1 VRSMKQ
7 MLDTARNLIAMSFC
21 ALRVT
26 RKLAGATLGALLVA
40 APAHAVLSPTQL
52 LARYQPAQVL
62 HPDEAF
68 RPVAV
73 TGFLRTAVLDER
85 TPAGEWV
92 PGGRPLQVPD
102 DDPPDCTSTPGQP
115 CWRLRQPGCTAS
127 TGVSSVACY
136 AALQAAQHSPN
147 VVYGAVHRSG
157 GRIALQYWYWYLDDF
172 WSGEYPP
179 SDYVWQ
185 THEGDWEVVT
195 VILTRAGRPL
205 LAGYSEHGCGK
216 RRPWARVPKL
226 GRTHPLVY
234 VALGSHANY
243 FEPGPHPL
251 DLRPECYPALGA
263 AILLSYLPSVLD
275 RTARGPTLGPPAVRV
290 VPVTGTAPRWM
301 RFPGAWGEANFFHAP
316 EPVGTTVAG
325 PAPEGPVRHAL
336 WRDPIRTVLAWPGG

>member
-1 VRSMKQ
+1 
-7 MLDTARNLIAMSFC
+7 MSFC
-21 ALRVT
+21 AVRAAKNLS
-26 RKLAGATLGALLVA
+26 ALLSVLLPA
-40 APAHAVLSPTQL
+40 APAHAALQSTQL
-52 LARYQPAQVL
+52 LARYQPVQVL

-73 TGFLRTAVLDER
+73 TGFLRTAVLDEW
-85 TPAGEWV
+85 TASGWV
-92 PGGRPLQVPD
+92 PGGRPPRVPT

-115 CWRLRQPGCTAS
+115 CWRLREPGCTAS

-136 AALQAAQHSPN
+136 AALVAAQHSPN
-147 VVYGAVHRSG
+147 VVYGAVRRSG

-205 LAGYSEHGCGK
+205 FAGYSEHGCGK

-243 FEPGPHPL
+243 FERGPHPL
-251 DLRPECYPALGA
+251 DLSPACYPPLGA
-263 AILLSYLPSVLD
+263 AILRSYLTEVLD
-275 RTARGPTLGPPAVRV
+275 RTARGVMLGPAAVQV
-290 VPVTGTAPRWM
+290 VPVTGAAPEWM
-301 RFPGAWGEANFFHAP
+301 RFPGAWGEAQFFHAP

-325 PAPEGPVRHAL
+325 PAPVGPARHAI
-336 WRDPIRTVLAWPGG
+336 WRDPIRTVLAWPRG

>member
-1 VRSMKQ
+1 MKP
-7 MLDTARNLIAMSFC
+7 RIAAF
-21 ALRVT
+21 
-26 RKLAGATLGALLVA
+26 GATLSALLLVA
-40 APAHAVLSPTQL
+40 PAEAALSSARL
-52 LARYQPAQVL
+52 LARYQPVQVL

-68 RPVAV
+68 QPVAV
-73 TGFLRTAVLDER
+73 SGFLRTAVLEQR
-85 TPAGEWV
+85 TASGWV
-92 PGGRPLQVPD
+92 PGGRPRRLPD
-102 DDPPDCTSTPGQP
+102 QDPPDCPSTPGQP

-136 AALQAAQHSPN
+136 AALEAAQHSAN

-251 DLRPECYPALGA
+251 DLSPACYPPLGA
-263 AILLSYLPSVLD
+263 AILRSYLPEVLD
-275 RTARGPTLGPPAVRV
+275 RTALGLVLGPAAVRI
-290 VPVTGTAPRWM
+290 VPITGAAPEWM
-301 RFPGAWGEANFFHAP
+301 RFPGAWGEAQFFHAP

-325 PAPEGPVRHAL
+325 SAPAGPARHTI
-336 WRDPIRTVLAWPGG
+336 WRDPVRTVLAWPRG

>member
-1 VRSMKQ
+1 VDKRRPF
-7 MLDTARNLIAMSFC
+7 A
-21 ALRVT
+21 
-26 RKLAGATLGALLVA
+26 ATLGAVLGALLFV
-40 APAHAVLSPTQL
+40 APARAVLPSARL
-52 LARYQPAQVL
+52 LARYQPVEVL
-62 HPDEAF
+62 HPDEPF

-73 TGFLRTAVLDER
+73 DGFLATALLEQRTAE
-85 TPAGEWV
+85 GWV
-92 PGGRPLQVPD
+92 PGGRPPRLPD
-102 DDPPDCTSTPGQP
+102 IDPPGCTSTPGRL
-115 CWRLRQPGCTAS
+115 CWRLRQLGCTAS

-136 AALQAAQHSPN
+136 AALDAAQHSPN

-157 GRIALQYWYWYLDDF
+157 GRTALQYWYWYLDDY
-172 WSGEYPP
+172 WSGEFPP

-216 RRPWARVPKL
+216 RRSWARVPKV

-251 DLRPECYPALGA
+251 DLRPQCYPALGA
-263 AILLSYLPSVLD
+263 AILRSYLPEVLD
-275 RTARGPTLGPPAVRV
+275 RTARGAVLGPAAVRI
-290 VPVTGTAPRWM
+290 VPVTGAAPQWM
-301 RFPGAWGEANFFHAP
+301 RFPGAWGEAQFFHAP

-325 PAPEGPVRHAL
+325 PAPEGPARHAI
-336 WRDPIRTVLAWPGG
+336 WRDPIRTVLAWPRG

>member
-1 VRSMKQ
+1 MK
-7 MLDTARNLIAMSFC
+7 ARIAAF
-21 ALRVT
+21 
-26 RKLAGATLGALLVA
+26 GATLSTLLLAV
-40 APAHAVLSPTQL
+40 PAGAVLSPARL
-52 LARYQPAQVL
+52 LARYQPVQVL

-73 TGFLRTAVLDER
+73 SGFLRTALLEQR
-85 TPAGEWV
+85 TAEGWV
-92 PGGRPLQVPD
+92 PGGRPTRLPD
-102 DDPPDCTSTPGQP
+102 VDPPGCASTPGQL

-136 AALQAAQHSPN
+136 AALEAAQHSAN

-157 GRIALQYWYWYLDDF
+157 RRIALQYWYWYLDDF

-185 THEGDWEVVT
+185 AHEGDWEVVT

-216 RRPWARVPKL
+216 RRPWVRVRKL

-251 DLRPECYPALGA
+251 ELTPACYPPLGA
-263 AILLSYLPSVLD
+263 AILRSYLPEVLD
-275 RTARGPTLGPPAVRV
+275 RTARGPMLGPAAVRV
-290 VPVTGTAPRWM
+290 VPITGAAPEWM
-301 RFPGAWGEANFFHAP
+301 RFPGAWGEAQFFHAP

-325 PAPEGPVRHAL
+325 PAPEGPARHAI
-336 WRDPIRTVLAWPGG
+336 WRDPIRTVLAWPRG

>member
-1 VRSMKQ
+1 MR
-7 MLDTARNLIAMSFC
+7 A
-21 ALRVT
+21 T
-26 RKLAGATLGALLVA
+26 RKLSKPPLALGAALSVLLLA
-40 APAHAVLSPTQL
+40 APAGAVLSPVRL
-52 LARYQPAQVL
+52 LARYQPVQVL

-73 TGFLRTAVLDER
+73 GGFLQTALLEQRTAV
-85 TPAGEWV
+85 GWV
-92 PGGRPLQVPD
+92 PGGRPSRLPD
-102 DDPPDCTSTPGQP
+102 QDPPDCTSTPSQR

-136 AALQAAQHSPN
+136 AALAAAQQSAN

-157 GRIALQYWYWYLDDF
+157 RRIALQYWYWYLDDF

-185 THEGDWEVVT
+185 AHEGDWEVVT

-243 FEPGPHPL
+243 FAPGPHPL
-251 DLRPECYPALGA
+251 DLSPACYPPLGA
-263 AILLSYLPSVLD
+263 AILRSYLPQVLD
-275 RTARGPTLGPPAVRV
+275 RTARGPMLGPAAVRIM
-290 VPVTGTAPRWM
+290 PITGAAPQWM
-301 RFPGAWGEANFFHAP
+301 RFPGGWGEANFFHAP
-316 EPVGTTVAG
+316 APVGTTVAG
-325 PAPEGPVRHAL
+325 PAPEGPARHAI
-336 WRDPIRTVLAWPGG
+336 WREPVRTVLAWPRG

>member
-1 VRSMKQ
+1 
-7 MLDTARNLIAMSFC
+7 MSFC
-21 ALRVT
+21 AIRTLKR
-26 RKLAGATLGALLVA
+26 LFPMLGALLLA
-40 APAHAVLSPTQL
+40 APAHGGLPSAQL
-52 LARYQPAQVL
+52 LARYQPVQVL

-73 TGFLRTAVLDER
+73 GGVLRTAVLER
-85 TPAGEWV
+85 RTAVGWV
-92 PGGRPLQVPD
+92 PGGQPRRLPD

-115 CWRLRQPGCTAS
+115 CWRLHQRGCTAS
-127 TGVSSVACY
+127 SGVSSVTCY
-136 AALQAAQHSPN
+136 AALEAAQQSAN

-157 GRIALQYWYWYLDDF
+157 RRIALQYWYWYLDDF

-185 THEGDWEVVT
+185 AHEGDWEVVT

-205 LAGYSEHGCGK
+205 LAGYSEHGCGT
-216 RRPWARVPKL
+216 RRPWARVSKL

-251 DLRPECYPALGA
+251 DLRPACYPSLGA
-263 AILLSYLPSVLD
+263 AILRSYLPEVLD
-275 RTARGPTLGPPAVRV
+275 RAARGPMLGPVRLVRV
-290 VPVTGTAPRWM
+290 TGAAPRWM

-316 EPVGTTVAG
+316 APVGTTVAG
-325 PAPEGPVRHAL
+325 PAPEGPAHHAI
-336 WRDPIRTVLAWPGG
+336 WRNPIRTVLAWPGG